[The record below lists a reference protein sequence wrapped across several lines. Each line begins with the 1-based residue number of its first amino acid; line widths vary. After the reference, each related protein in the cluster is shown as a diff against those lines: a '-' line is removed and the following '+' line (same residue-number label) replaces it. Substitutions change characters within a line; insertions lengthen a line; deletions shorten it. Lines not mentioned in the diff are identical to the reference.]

1 MELQDFI
8 KPIEKTVF
16 ADLDLSF
23 NIHPVKKDLM
33 LSTNTSAI
41 KRALKNLI
49 LTNHYERLFHPEIGS
64 NVTKL
69 LFEPMSPTVANYIET
84 EIYNTI
90 VNFEPR
96 VKLQNIEVEGDDDYN
111 GYVITISYYE
121 ANSTTPTVIDFLL
134 ERLR

>member
-1 MELQDFI
+1 MELQDYI
-8 KPIEKTVF
+8 RPVEKTVF
-16 ADLDLSF
+16 ADLDLAF
-23 NIHPVKKDLM
+23 NIHPVKRDLV
-33 LSTNTSAI
+33 LSTNTNAV
-41 KRALKNLI
+41 KRALKNLV

-69 LFEPMSPTVANYIET
+69 LFEPMSPLVANHIET

-96 VKLQNIEVEGDDDYN
+96 VRLSSIEVEGDDDYN
-111 GYVITISYYE
+111 GYNIIITYYE
-121 ANSTTPTVIDFLL
+121 ANSTTPITVDFLL

>member
-1 MELQDFI
+1 MELQDYI
-8 KPIEKTVF
+8 KPVEKTIF
-16 ADLDLSF
+16 ADLDLAF
-23 NIHPVKKDLM
+23 NIHPVKKDLV
-33 LSTNTSAI
+33 LSTNTNAV

-90 VNFEPR
+90 VNYEPR
-96 VKLQNIEVEGDDDYN
+96 VKLESIQVEGDDDYN
-111 GYVITISYYE
+111 GYNIIITYYE

>member
-1 MELQDFI
+1 MELQDYI
-8 KPIEKTVF
+8 KPVEKTIF
-16 ADLDLSF
+16 ADLDLAF
-23 NIHPVKKDLM
+23 NIHPVKKDLV
-33 LSTNTSAI
+33 LSTNTNAV
-41 KRALKNLI
+41 KRTLKNLI

-90 VNFEPR
+90 INYEPR
-96 VKLQNIEVEGDDDYN
+96 VKLESIQVEGDDDYN
-111 GYVITISYYE
+111 GYNIIITYYE